1 MFVRSFGA
9 CGKQPPCGYSEGL
22 PPDIPPGTARRG
34 DGTDGLISRRERLPM
49 DRPSSADEGDEETK
63 GKNYQ
68 SPEAGTTR
76 EASVALATPPLP
88 WKR

>member
-1 MFVRSFGA
+1 
-9 CGKQPPCGYSEGL
+9 
-22 PPDIPPGTARRG
+22 
-34 DGTDGLISRRERLPM
+34 M

-63 GKNYQ
+63 GQKYQ

-88 WKR
+88 WKRWGVKVEAVRCMWTTVFRAGMGSSARFPRGALGRDLS